1 MYNKWKVKLN
11 SGHSLREA
19 ISAAFHATED
29 IEEKQAQVLDALE
42 KCVDECIGKL
52 PEDELF
58 DFEDFQGT
66 ITGKANY
73 VRKRDPFIQ
82 EMGYASAE
90 ELIDDWIE
98 QFYDLCD
105 RYRVWVSPTKG

>member
-1 MYNKWKVKLN
+1 MNKWRLTLD
-11 SGHSLREA
+11 SGRTLREA
-19 ISAAFHATED
+19 ISTAFHATEN

-66 ITGKANY
+66 IAGEADY

-82 EMGYASAE
+82 EMGFTSAE
-90 ELIDDWIE
+90 ELIDDRLE

-105 RYRVWVSPTKG
+105 RYRVWVSPS